1 MTATPVRLSSDADT
15 AWRTEF
21 RALVLEIDR
30 LAVAMDVRCWRRTAP
45 EGSLSVIEHLQLLN
59 RRWRAV
65 PVVAPIAFVPDPAPG
80 AAVGDGTVRAVR
92 PAALLRAWRRAG
104 RSFPDRL
111 AASYARAGGSADA
124 AQRQYLA
131 EITALR
137 RCLAAFHAATSAG
150 QSPQQDSP
158 SRNQ

>member
-1 MTATPVRLSSDADT
+1 MTATMARLSPDVDT
-15 AWRTEF
+15 AWRAEF

-30 LAVAMDVRCWRRTAP
+30 LAVALDVRCWKHPVA

-65 PVVAPIAFVPDPAPG
+65 PVVAPTAFVPAPAP
-80 AAVGDGTVRAVR
+80 AFADQTVRAVR

-104 RSFPDRL
+104 RALPTQL
-111 AASYARAGGSADA
+111 AASDARAGGLPEA

-131 EITALR
+131 ELTALR
-137 RCLAAFHAATSAG
+137 RCLAAFQAATSAG
-150 QSPQQDSP
+150 QF
-158 SRNQ
+158 